1 MQPYSEGHY
10 DMNKSKNHVAY
21 YRVSTQRQGRSGL
34 GLEAQRKAVAEYL
47 SQVSRG
53 QLVQEFTEVETGKG
67 KAALTKRPVLREA
80 LAYAK
85 QHKATLIVAKLDR
98 LARNVAFVS
107 ALMESKVPFV
117 CADMPEAN
125 ELTLHIIAAVAQYE
139 ARAISERTKAALAAA
154 KARGVRLGNPNLK
167 LDNSKR
173 KQAAQAF
180 AENMWSTL
188 DAWRNQGL
196 SQRAIVGRLNALGVP
211 AARGGG
217 WSLVQLQR
225 VLARVQ

>member
-1 MQPYSEGHY
+1 
-10 DMNKSKNHVAY
+10 MNKRKNYIAY

-34 GLEAQRKAVAEYL
+34 GLEAQQRAVADYL
-47 SQVSRG
+47 PAG
-53 QLVQEFTEVETGKG
+53 TELVQSFTEVETGKG
-67 KAALTKRPVLREA
+67 SNALNKRPVLCEA

-85 QHKATLIVAKLDR
+85 KNKATLIVAKLDR

-139 ARAISERTKAALAAA
+139 ARMISERTKAALLAA
-154 KARGVRLGNPNLK
+154 KARGVKLGNPNLHLNNDK
-167 LDNSKR
+167 AKE
-173 KQAAQAF
+173 QAQAF
-180 AENMWSTL
+180 ANKLKDTL
-188 DAWRNQGL
+188 TGWKAQGL
-196 SQRAIVGRLNALGVP
+196 TQRAMVAQLNTLGVP
-211 AARGGG
+211 TARGGT

-225 VLARVQ
+225 VLART

>member
-1 MQPYSEGHY
+1 
-10 DMNKSKNHVAY
+10 MNKSNYVAY

-34 GLEAQRKAVAEYL
+34 GLEAQERAVADYL
-47 SQVSRG
+47 PVGKELLQS
-53 QLVQEFTEVETGKG
+53 FTEVETGKG
-67 KAALTKRPVLREA
+67 SNALNKRPVLCEA

-85 QHKATLIVAKLDR
+85 KHKATLIVAKLDR

-139 ARAISERTKAALAAA
+139 ARMISERTKAALQAA
-154 KARGVRLGNPNLK
+154 KARGVKLGNPNLHLNNDK
-167 LDNSKR
+167 AK
-173 KQAAQAF
+173 AQAQLF
-180 AENMWSTL
+180 ADKLKDTL
-188 DAWRNQGL
+188 AGWKAQGL
-196 SQRAIVGRLNALGVP
+196 TQRAMVAQLNTLGVP
-211 AARGGG
+211 TARGSM

-225 VLARVQ
+225 VLNRT

>member
-1 MQPYSEGHY
+1 
-10 DMNKSKNHVAY
+10 MNKSKNYIAY

-34 GLEAQRKAVAEYL
+34 GLEAQQRAVADYL
-47 SQVSRG
+47 TDYQAQVIG
-53 QLVQEFTEVETGKG
+53 EFTEVETGKG
-67 KAALTKRPVLREA
+67 SSALSKRPVLREA

-85 QHKATLIVAKLDR
+85 QHKANLIVAKLDR

-139 ARAISERTKAALAAA
+139 GRAISERTKAALAAA
-154 KARGVRLGNPNLK
+154 KARGVKLGNPNLK
-167 LDNSKR
+167 LDNAKR

-180 AENMWSTL
+180 AENIRATVV
-188 DAWRNQGL
+188 AWRSQGL
-196 SQRAIVGRLNALGVP
+196 SQRAMVTQLNALGVP
-211 AARGGG
+211 AAKGGD

-225 VLARVQ
+225 VLARL

>member
-1 MQPYSEGHY
+1 
-10 DMNKSKNHVAY
+10 MNKSNYVAY

-34 GLEAQRKAVAEYL
+34 GLEAQERAVADYL
-47 SQVSRG
+47 PVGKELLQS
-53 QLVQEFTEVETGKG
+53 FTEVETGKG
-67 KAALTKRPVLREA
+67 SNALNKRPVLCEA

-85 QHKATLIVAKLDR
+85 KHKATLIVAKLDR

-139 ARAISERTKAALAAA
+139 ARMISERTKAALQAA
-154 KARGVRLGNPNLK
+154 KARGVTLGNPNLK
-167 LDNSKR
+167 LTNDKAR
-173 KQAAQAF
+173 EQAQAF
-180 AENMWSTL
+180 AHKLKDTL
-188 DAWRNQGL
+188 AGWKAQGM
-196 SQRAIVGRLNALGVP
+196 SQRAMVAQLNTLGVP
-211 AARGGG
+211 TARGSM

-225 VLARVQ
+225 VLNRT

>member
-1 MQPYSEGHY
+1 
-10 DMNKSKNHVAY
+10 MNKRKNYIAY

-34 GLEAQRKAVAEYL
+34 GLEAQQRAVADYL
-47 SQVSRG
+47 PTG
-53 QLVQEFTEVETGKG
+53 TELVKSFKEVETGKG
-67 KAALTKRPVLREA
+67 SNALNKRPVLCEA

-85 QHKATLIVAKLDR
+85 KHKATLIVAKLDR

-139 ARAISERTKAALAAA
+139 ARMISERTKAALAAA
-154 KARGVRLGNPNLK
+154 KARGVKLGNPNLHLNNDKAKEQAQTFADK
-167 LDNSKR
+167 LKD
-173 KQAAQAF
+173 
-180 AENMWSTL
+180 TL
-188 DAWRNQGL
+188 AGWKAQGL
-196 SQRAIVGRLNALGVP
+196 TQREMVAQLNTLGVP
-211 AARGGG
+211 TARGGI

-225 VLARVQ
+225 VLARM

>member
-1 MQPYSEGHY
+1 
-10 DMNKSKNHVAY
+10 MNKSKNYVAY

-34 GLEAQRKAVAEYL
+34 GLEAQQRAVADYL
-47 SQVSRG
+47 TDYQAQVIG
-53 QLVQEFTEVETGKG
+53 EFTEVETGKG
-67 KAALTKRPVLREA
+67 SSALNKRPVLREA
-80 LAYAK
+80 LAYAR

-139 ARAISERTKAALAAA
+139 ARAISERTKAALVAA
-154 KARGVRLGNPNLK
+154 KARGVKLGNPNLK
-167 LDNSKR
+167 LDNAKR

-180 AENMWSTL
+180 AENIRGTV
-188 DAWRNQGL
+188 DAWRSQGL
-196 SQRAIVGRLNALGVP
+196 TQRAMVTQLNALGVP
-211 AARGGG
+211 AAKGGD

-225 VLARVQ
+225 VLARL

>member
-1 MQPYSEGHY
+1 M
-10 DMNKSKNHVAY
+10 SKNKNYVAY

-34 GLEAQRKAVAEYL
+34 GLEAQQRAVADYL
-47 SQVSRG
+47 PVG
-53 QLVQEFTEVETGKG
+53 TALVQEFTEVETGKG
-67 KAALTKRPVLREA
+67 SNVLHKRPVLCEA

-154 KARGVRLGNPNLK
+154 KARGVKLGNPNLHLNNDK
-167 LDNSKR
+167 VR
-173 KQAAQAF
+173 ARAQAF
-180 AENMWSTL
+180 ADKLCITL
-188 DAWRNQGL
+188 VSWRSQGL
-196 SQRAIVGRLNALGVP
+196 SQRAMVAQLNELGVP
-211 AARGGG
+211 TARGTGQ
-217 WSLVQLQR
+217 WSLVQVQR
-225 VLARVQ
+225 VLARC